1 MPELRIFSDADMAD
15 AITSE
20 AAQGRDLL
28 VIANHYTAVLATR
41 ESAESAWM
49 PLGRGDFGLKSGD
62 AAGGSAGRGHL
73 WWHEVVGS
81 PLSCDILNVAPRP
94 VDQAHIDT
102 WLETA
107 ESLTTDTGRGASLKA
122 ADVDQ
127 LEYLT
132 ARRCQFA
139 GCGRDLGTHTATG
152 VANRSSYFAHI
163 IASSPN
169 GPRGDRL
176 LSAVRSA
183 DIENFL
189 LLCDECHRRIDR
201 EDPDR
206 FTVAVLQQM
215 RQQSIAEVR
224 RLLSSLQYREAVP
237 IVLMGNVATQSPHFI
252 AREAEEAMWTQKLR
266 MKPGHPHTFFEHGWS
281 KYDPHSVAFW
291 PSLFEA
297 LESELPQLRKL
308 LRTDAGNSGS
318 PDLAVFPLHGTSVLI
333 LAGRLFGEA
342 SAVRIFQFRRER
354 PVSAEGGRWAF
365 DEVLEHSP
373 EKYHVRELHPHTVGA
388 EEACLVVS
396 LTFDIDPGRLPSEI
410 VAEDG
415 TFRMGALEVTSNA
428 KLHHDIVSSEED
440 LDRISQQLGEAVRIL
455 QDEWAVKRIHLFV
468 GAPASVCFKI
478 GQKLQARSHAIY
490 RCYES
495 IPGPNSAFLP
505 TIEIDNREVRAVAG
519 TASLRLA

>member
-1 MPELRIFSDADMAD
+1 MPELQIFSDADMAD
-15 AITSE
+15 TITSE
-20 AAQGRDLL
+20 VARGRELL
-28 VIANHYTAVLATR
+28 VVANHYTAVLATR
-41 ESAESAWM
+41 ESAESTWT
-49 PLGRGDFGLKSGD
+49 PLGRGDFGLKSGEI
-62 AAGGSAGRGHL
+62 AGVSAGRGQL

-81 PLSCDILNVAPRP
+81 PLGCDILSVAPTQ

-107 ESLTTDTGRGASLKA
+107 ESLTTDTGRCSSLKA
-122 ADVDQ
+122 ADMAQ

-252 AREAEEAMWTQKLR
+252 AREAEEAMWTRKLR
-266 MKPGHPHTFFEHGWS
+266 MKAGHPHTFFEHGWN
-281 KYDPHSVAFW
+281 KYDPHAATYW
-291 PSLFEA
+291 PSLFES

-308 LRTDAGNSGS
+308 LRTDTGASGS
-318 PDLAVFPLHGTSVLI
+318 TDLAVFPLHGASVLI

-354 PVSAEGGRWAF
+354 PATSEGGRWAF
-365 DEVLEHSP
+365 DDVPASP
-373 EKYHVRELHPHTVGA
+373 PQKYRLRELHPHTPGA
-388 EEACLVVS
+388 DDACLVVS
-396 LTFDIDPGRLPSEI
+396 LTFSIGRGRLPSEV

-415 TFRMGALEVTSNA
+415 TFKTGALEVTSSA
-428 KLHHDIVSSEED
+428 KLHHDIVSSEDD
-440 LDRISQQLGEAVRIL
+440 LDLISQQLGEAVRIL

-468 GAPASVCFKI
+468 GAPASVGFKL
-478 GQKLQARSHAIY
+478 GQKLQARNHAIY

-495 IPGPNSAFLP
+495 AFGSNSVFLP
-505 TIEIDNREVRAVAG
+505 TIEIDNREVRAFTG
-519 TASLRLA
+519 TASLKLA